1 MQQTDTKNLWPYLQ
15 LNFAVLCI
23 SSSGVLGRY
32 IPLDPE
38 LTIWYRALLATLV
51 IGGFSWFRGYDFR
64 IPSSRDRGIVL
75 LGGLFFGIHWV
86 TYFYALQLS
95 SVAVGMLSIYTY
107 PVMTS
112 LLEPLILKTPFKKV
126 HLFLGLLVIGGIWF
140 LVPEF
145 DLDNRYFLAVLFG
158 LCSAFFYALRNIILK
173 PQVKKYNGS
182 VLMTWQLI
190 VMSVVLLPVIGKASV
205 TTFSENFLPL
215 LALAVITTS
224 VGHTLL
230 LMSFRYFSVTAASIM
245 SSVQPVYGILLGML
259 FLGEIP
265 GANTLVGGLVIIIA
279 VITEA
284 LVSVRGRK
292 QGTAT

>member
-1 MQQTDTKNLWPYLQ
+1 MQ

-32 IPLDPE
+32 IQLDPE

-51 IGGFSWFRGYDFR
+51 IGSFSWFKGYDLR
-64 IPSSRDRGIVL
+64 IPNTKDRWVVI

-95 SVAVGMLSIYTY
+95 TVAIGMLSIYTY

-126 HLFLGLLVIGGIWF
+126 HLFLGLLVLGGIWF

-145 DLDNRYFLAVLFG
+145 DFENRYFIAVLFG

-182 VLMTWQLI
+182 VLMTWQLL
-190 VMSVVLLPVIGKASV
+190 VMSVALLPVIGKASV

-215 LALAVITTS
+215 LTLAVITTS
-224 VGHTLL
+224 VGHTLM

-245 SSVQPVYGILLGML
+245 SSVQPVYGILLGMF

-265 GANTLVGGLVIIIA
+265 GPNTLVGGLVIIIA
-279 VITEA
+279 VVTES
-284 LVSVRGRK
+284 LISVRSRK
-292 QGTAT
+292 GVAKN

>member
-1 MQQTDTKNLWPYLQ
+1 MGDSKQHGLWPYLQ

-32 IPLDPE
+32 IPLAPE
-38 LTIWYRALLATLV
+38 LTIWYRALLAMLV
-51 IGGFSWFRGYDFR
+51 IGGFSWFKGFRFR
-64 IPSSRDRGIVL
+64 IDSKRDRYIIA

-95 SVAVGMLSIYTY
+95 SVAIGMLSIYTY

-112 LLEPLILKTPFKKV
+112 LLEPLILKTSLRRMHV
-126 HLFLGLLVIGGIWF
+126 FLGVMVLGGIYL

-145 DLDNRYFLAVLFG
+145 DLDNQYFIAILFG

-182 VLMTWQLI
+182 VLMTWQLV
-190 VMSVVLLPVIGKASV
+190 VMSVVLLPVATQASV
-205 TTFSENFLPL
+205 TTFADNFMPL

-230 LMSFRYFSVTAASIM
+230 LMTFRFFSVTAASIM

-265 GANTLVGGLVIIIA
+265 GINTLLGGLVIISA
-279 VITEA
+279 VVLES
-284 LVSVRGRK
+284 LLSFRK
-292 QGTAT
+292 IGK

>member
-1 MQQTDTKNLWPYLQ
+1 MQETENKGLWPYLQ

-32 IPLDPE
+32 IQLDPE

-51 IGGFSWFRGYDFR
+51 IGGFSWFKGYSFKIDNKK
-64 IPSSRDRGIVL
+64 DRWIVV

-86 TYFYALQLS
+86 TYFYALQYS
-95 SVAVGMLSIYTY
+95 SVAIGMLSIYTY
-107 PVMTS
+107 PVLTS
-112 LLEPLILKTPFKKV
+112 MLEPLILKTPFKKI
-126 HLFLGLLVIGGIWF
+126 HLLLGAMVLGGIWL

-145 DLDNRYFLAVLFG
+145 DLENKFFIAILFG
-158 LCSAFFYALRNIILK
+158 LCSALFYALRNIILK

-182 VLMTWQLI
+182 VLMTWQLA
-190 VMSVVLLPVIGKASV
+190 VMAIALFPVAGKASV
-205 TTFSENFLPL
+205 TTFTENFYPI

-224 VGHTLL
+224 IGHTLL
-230 LMSFRYFSVTAASIM
+230 LMTFRYFSVTAASIM

-265 GANTLVGGLVIIIA
+265 GGNTILGGAVIILA
-279 VITEA
+279 VVAESFI
-284 LVSVRGRK
+284 SRRRK
-292 QGTAT
+292 GG